1 MFRFA
6 TFSTLIVVAVIL
18 WTLWPRHGTAVTAGT
33 AAPDIAG
40 EHWINSMPLT
50 ITGLRGRV
58 VLVEFWT
65 YG

>member
-50 ITGLRGRV
+50 ITGLRGRE

>member
-6 TFSTLIVVAVIL
+6 AFWVLIVVAVIA
-18 WTLWPRHGTAVTAGT
+18 WTLWPRQGTAVTAGT
-33 AAPDIAG
+33 TAPDIAG
-40 EHWINSMPLT
+40 AHWINSMPLT
-50 ITGLRGRV
+50 IAGLKGRV

>member
-6 TFSTLIVVAVIL
+6 AFWTLIVFSVIAL
-18 WTLWPRHGTAVTAGT
+18 TLWPRHGTAVTAGA

-50 ITGLRGRV
+50 IASLRGRV

>member
-6 TFSTLIVVAVIL
+6 TFSTLIVVAVSL
-18 WTLWPRHGTAVTAGT
+18 WTLWPTHGTAVTAGT

>member
-1 MFRFA
+1 MLRLA
-6 TFSTLIVVAVIL
+6 TFWALIVLAVIV
-18 WTLWPRHGTAVTAGT
+18 WTLWPRYGTAVTPGT

-50 ITGLRGRV
+50 IAGLRGRV